1 VSEGLVM
8 ECEGCGRDECEYVT
22 AQLGVDPDAEA
33 PGWPPVLL
41 FHTAGATTSRW
52 IVFEIWESRD
62 AHQVFTNERLAPV
75 LVIVGFTVRR
85 TASSGSTCRRSE
97 CFGVSDRTT

>member
-8 ECEGCGRDECEYVT
+8 EFEGCGRDECEYVT

-62 AHQVFTNERLAPV
+62 AHQLFTNERLAPV
-75 LVIVGFTVRR
+75 PVIAGFP
-85 TASSGSTCRRSE
+85 GSPNRVEWIDLSAFRALW
-97 CFGVSDRTT
+97 GV

>member
-1 VSEGLVM
+1 M
-8 ECEGCGRDECEYVT
+8 EFEGCGRDEFEYVT
-22 AQLGVDPDAEA
+22 AQLGVDPEAGA
-33 PGWPPVLL
+33 PGWPPGLL
-41 FHTAGATTSRW
+41 FHTAGATSSGW

-62 AHQVFTNERLAPV
+62 AHQVFTNDRLAPV
-75 LVIVGFTVRR
+75 LVIVGFPVRR